1 MTNFKMF
8 LEKLEKLTLKEQKEV
23 IAKIFGLG
31 LVFLY
36 SVDLEEEKIVFKV
49 YDGRY
54 YQFNFCFDNII
65 NNKFLEIIVK
75 ERIVL
80 CDIYLKNFYER
91 NDNFTLFIKFLIYD
105 DISYLDSF
113 FSGWCLYSFS
123 NSFKLIGR

>member
-54 YQFNFCFDNII
+54 YQFNFCFDNI
-65 NNKFLEIIVK
+65 
-75 ERIVL
+75 
-80 CDIYLKNFYER
+80 
-91 NDNFTLFIKFLIYD
+91 
-105 DISYLDSF
+105 SYLDSF